1 MKGVYLETDSLGKR
15 GYKLRYIDDRI
26 VGIVDLIYVLLRI
39 VYMLYE
45 CLEQMHDAAKM
56 YQVGEG

>member
-1 MKGVYLETDSLGKR
+1 
-15 GYKLRYIDDRI
+15 
-26 VGIVDLIYVLLRI
+26 LLRI

-56 YQVGEG
+56 HQVGEG